1 MEARL
6 LEIELLGKCG
16 MFWYQLA
23 TEIKAYQLH
32 LVTNPYGEVALV
44 AGKT

>member
-1 MEARL
+1 MEAWL

-16 MFWYQLA
+16 MFWYQLV
-23 TEIKAYQLH
+23 TEIEAFQLH
-32 LVTNPYGEVALV
+32 LVTIPYGEVALV